1 MYLQEDIMRSI
12 TPIRI
17 AKIGYL
23 LVSAFLCFLGFLFII
38 YPEVSI
44 KNVSVYCGITLLV
57 FGTFKILGFFSKDL
71 FRLAFENDLA
81 HGGLMLALGINLL
94 LHSQATIF
102 FFCTVLGILILFD
115 GLFKVQIA
123 VEAKPF
129 GIRKW
134 WLILILAILT
144 GICGCTLIFHP
155 EESVRLMTVFLGIS
169 LIFNG
174 ALNFITMLIA
184 VKIMQVRSEK
194 YSK

>member
-1 MYLQEDIMRSI
+1 MRSVTAI
-12 TPIRI
+12 KI

-23 LVSAFLCFLGFLFII
+23 AISVLLCLFGLLFIV
-38 YPEVSI
+38 YPDFSVKTVSI
-44 KNVSVYCGITLLV
+44 YCGITLLV
-57 FGTFKILGFFSKDL
+57 FGTIKIVGFLSKDL

-81 HGGLMLALGINLL
+81 HGGLMLALGISLL
-94 LHSQATIF
+94 LHTRATIF

-129 GIRKW
+129 GIKKW

-144 GICGCTLIFHP
+144 CVCGCALIFHP
-155 EESVRLMTVFLGIS
+155 EESVRLITIFLGIS

-174 ALNFITMLIA
+174 ALNIITMLIA
-184 VKIMQVRSEK
+184 VKIMKVRNEK
-194 YSK
+194 YIE